1 MASIRTSA
9 SPPLRPVVNRLTA
22 AILIALYGW
31 VPGAEV
37 VES

>member
-1 MASIRTSA
+1 MPQPIVRT
-9 SPPLRPVVNRLTA
+9 LTA

-37 VES
+37 LES